1 MSTTE
6 SIVAIP
12 LWISLKTALAAT
24 VLSGV
29 LGILV
34 ARWRMRSVSPGAHV
48 LDAFLLLPLA
58 LPPTVMGMLLLLAFG
73 RKSPIGSALEQIG
86 TTFVYSW
93 PGAVLAAFVVSFP
106 IAYQTAKGAFRQ
118 LDGALLDAA
127 HLFSGS
133 EWRILRRIMLPLAWP
148 GIAAGLILTFM
159 RALGEF
165 GATVMIAGNIPGRT
179 QTAPVA
185 IFFAVESGDIRSG
198 MILSAALLIL
208 SFAAILVVTRLQRH

>member
-1 MSTTE
+1 VSTTE
-6 SIVAIP
+6 QIILIP

-24 VLSGV
+24 LLAGLV
-29 LGILV
+29 GILV
-34 ARWRMRSVSPGAHV
+34 ARWRMRSISPGAYL
-48 LDAFLLLPLA
+48 LDALLLLPLA
-58 LPPTVMGMLLLLAFG
+58 LPPTVLGMLLLLAFG
-73 RKSPIGSALEQIG
+73 RKSPIGAALEQIG
-86 TTFVYSW
+86 TTIVYSW

-118 LDGALLDAA
+118 LDTTLLDAA

-185 IFFAVESGDIRSG
+185 IFFAVESGDLRTGVVLSG
-198 MILSAALLIL
+198 ALLIL
-208 SFAAILVVTRLQRH
+208 SFAAIVVVTRLQRN